1 MRKASIMKTVWVAAL
16 LAVAVAVGIIA
27 MENKVMTQ
35 ETAGTAARL
44 PTEGTLPLLSGAIG
58 WLNSK
63 PLAAADLRGKV
74 VLVEFWTYS
83 CINWLRIQPYVRAW
97 DEKYRDKGLV
107 VIGVHTPEF
116 GFEKD
121 LDNIQWATK
130 NLRVDYPVA
139 IDSDYAVWRAFNN
152 NYWPALYFI
161 DAEGRIRHHQFGE
174 GNYDQS
180 ERVIQELLAEAG
192 MSGFDRALVSVEGR
206 GLEAAADWDDIRSPE
221 TYAGYSRG
229 DNFLSPGGAIADT
242 PTNYTIPE
250 KLALNYWAFSGNWTI
265 KQESAALNNDGGRIA
280 FRFHA
285 RDLNLVMGPPA
296 ASGPVRFRV
305 LIDGKPLGA
314 SKGVDVDEEGNGT
327 ASEQRLYQLIRQ
339 QEPTVDRTFE
349 IEFFDPG
356 IEAFVFT
363 FG

>member
-1 MRKASIMKTVWVAAL
+1 MKTLWTAAIL
-16 LAVAVAVGIIA
+16 VVAVAAGIIA
-27 MENKVMTQ
+27 LENKVMTQ
-35 ETAGTAARL
+35 ETTGAAARL

-63 PLAAADLRGKV
+63 PLTAADLSGKV

-107 VIGVHTPEF
+107 VVGVHTPEF
-116 GFEKD
+116 GFEKN

-152 NYWPALYFI
+152 HYWPALYFI

-174 GNYDQS
+174 GNYEQS
-180 ERVIQELLAEAG
+180 ERVIQDLLAEAG
-192 MSGFDRALVSVEGR
+192 ADGFDGGLVSVDGR
-206 GLEAAADWDDIRSPE
+206 GAEAAADWESLGSPE
-221 TYAGYSRG
+221 TYVGYARG
-229 DNFLSPGGAIADT
+229 DNFLSPGGAIAET
-242 PTNYTIPE
+242 PTTYAIPE

-265 KQESAALNNDGGRIA
+265 RQESAALNNDSGRIA

-285 RDLNLVMGPPA
+285 RDLNLVMGPPPA

-305 LIDGKPLGA
+305 LLDGKPRGA
-314 SKGVDVDEEGNGT
+314 GKGVDVDEEGNGT

-339 QEPTVDRTFE
+339 QEPIVDRTFE
-349 IEFFDPG
+349 IEFLDPG